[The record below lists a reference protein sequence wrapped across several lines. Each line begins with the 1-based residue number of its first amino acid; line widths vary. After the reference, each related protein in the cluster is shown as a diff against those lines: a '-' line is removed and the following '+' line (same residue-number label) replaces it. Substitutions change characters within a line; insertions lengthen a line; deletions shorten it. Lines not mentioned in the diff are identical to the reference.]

1 MLQTLKIEITQP
13 SQEELEVLGI
23 DSWGRWNKEVSRFN
37 WEYSDKE
44 TCYIFEGDVTIET
57 EWETV
62 TFTAGDLVVF
72 PAGLECVWDIKTP
85 VKKAYKFG

>member
-1 MLQTLKIEITQP
+1 MLKIEISKP
-13 SQEELEVLGI
+13 SQEELQALGI
-23 DSWGRWNKEVSRFN
+23 DSWGIWEKDVSRFD
-37 WEYSDKE
+37 WDYTGKE

-72 PAGLECVWDIKTP
+72 PLGLKCVWDIKKF